1 MSPVTNYGDHQMGIY
16 LQGFAG
22 MKPTLPLM
30 LRDLEAAA
38 KARLDPRAYWYVAGG
53 AGSEVTVD
61 TNRRAFDK
69 WQIVPRMLTNVA
81 ERDHTTTVLGQKFQ
95 SPIMVAPVGVQEI
108 IHPEAEVAVAK
119 GAGSVKVPMIL
130 STLSSFKLEDVAAA
144 HGDTPHWFQLYWPK
158 DDALMRSF
166 VGRAEA
172 AGYQAIVVTLD
183 TKIIGW
189 RERDLQ
195 EAYLPFLEG
204 KGLSN
209 FVSDPVFRGMLA
221 KPPEEDMRAAATQWG
236 RVFTDP
242 TQTWDDL
249 KKIRAATKLPLL
261 LKGVLHPDDARKAVE
276 LGMEGIIV
284 SNHGGR
290 QVDGSMGALDALPG
304 VVDAVGGKC
313 EVLFDSGIRHGAD
326 VVKALALG
334 AKAVCIGRPW
344 VYGLAVDGSKGV
356 AEVLRRLLADYD
368 LTMALCGLRNVGEIS
383 REMLV
388 RAGA

>member
-22 MKPTLPLM
+22 RKPPFPLM
-30 LRDLEAAA
+30 LADLEAEA
-38 KARLDPRAYWYVAGG
+38 KAKLDPRAYWYVAGG
-53 AGSEVTVD
+53 AGSEATVG

-81 ERDHTTTVLGQKFQ
+81 ERDHTTTVLGQTFA

-108 IHPEAEVAVAK
+108 IHPEAEVAVAR
-119 GAGSVKVPMIL
+119 GSASVKVPMIL
-130 STLSSFKLEDVAAA
+130 STLSSYKLEDVAAA

-158 DDALMRSF
+158 DDDLMRSF

-172 AGYQAIVVTLD
+172 AGYRAIVVTLD

-195 EAYLPFLEG
+195 ETYLPFLEG
-204 KGLSN
+204 KGLAN
-209 FVSDPVFRGMLA
+209 FTSDPVFRAMLA

-242 TQTWDDL
+242 SQTWDDL
-249 KKIRAATKLPLL
+249 KKIRDATKLPLV

-276 LGMEGIIV
+276 LGIDGLIV

-290 QVDGSMGALDALPG
+290 QVDGSIGALDALPG
-304 VVDAVGGKC
+304 VIEAVGDRC

-326 VVKALALG
+326 VVKALGLG
-334 AKAVCIGRPW
+334 ARAVCVGRPW
-344 VYGLAVDGSKGV
+344 VYGLAVGGSDGV

-368 LTMALCGLRNVGEIS
+368 LTMALSGLRNVREIT
-383 REMLV
+383 RDLLV
-388 RAGA
+388 PA